1 MCMFLSKISGFWQ
14 VFGILDKNGGDNA
27 KGAKNAESAKADTQR
42 A

>member
-1 MCMFLSKISGFWQ
+1 MFLSKISGFWQ
-14 VFGILDKNGGDNA
+14 VFGILDKNGGVYA